1 LILGPGW
8 VKRFENGETIP
19 SIEMLIGILHEIGS
33 SIDKIIPNLPLQKPS
48 SFPQYIFATSLDD
61 KNLDVLF
68 QTASKG
74 KRTIYLWISP

>member
-1 LILGPGW
+1 MNPIS
-8 VKRFENGETIP
+8 REENLQQLLDLT
-19 SIEMLIGILHEIGS
+19 
-33 SIDKIIPNLPLQKPS
+33 LPKPS

-74 KRTIYLWISP
+74 KRTIYLVHAEKRGSWKLTL